1 MARFRSM
8 AIAALAASALF
19 MTPTAAYA
27 HTGHN
32 HAVTNDNTED
42 FKMHWAS
49 YNGELTDLRP
59 TTTEPLDGARATAAM
74 VGLNTSRFTLLVT
87 GIDKSAAG
95 RTFGAHLHLG
105 PCLEGDYSGAVGL
118 AHYNTDV
125 LAKVIPPDI
134 SPQTEAWL
142 DFKANSIGIGSI
154 RVSAPFVPQPG
165 ERSIVIHA
173 NPTARDGKAG
183 DRLACLPL
191 NIKRIGS

>member
-1 MARFRSM
+1 
-8 AIAALAASALF
+8 

-32 HAVTNDNTED
+32 HRVTNYNTDD

-59 TTTEPLDGARATAAM
+59 ATAEPLDGARAMAIM
-74 VGLNTSRFTLLVT
+74 VGLNSSRFTLLVT
-87 GIDKSAAG
+87 GIDESAAG

-105 PCLEGDYSGAVGL
+105 PCVEGDYSGAIGL

-125 LAKVIPPDI
+125 LASVTPPDI

-142 DFKANSIGIGSI
+142 DFEANSVGVGSI
-154 RVSAPFVPQPG
+154 KVSVPFIPEPG
-165 ERSIVIHA
+165 GRSIVIHA
-173 NPTARDGKAG
+173 NRTAPDGKAG

-191 NIKRIGS
+191 DIKQIG